1 MGLEAT
7 DNPPDHEMEDL
18 GRRYRALLTEVQA
31 PGLTAD
37 EAVWDELTETQRAL
51 DAARARQ
58 RQQRQ
63 DAERPAR
70 EATGGTL
77 GTLLGPETTGLTVT
91 TALRLQPIPTGIYH
105 LLDPAT
111 HHLLTVTLQNAS
123 HEPRRVSVSAY
134 LEGLSARA
142 IQTVELERM
151 DKGRTIPLLPSLL
164 PGPARGS
171 PRSSVA
177 PCTSSSP
184 SMARPATP
192 GANSSSRTTRRAS
205 CCCRGTPASTR

>member
-1 MGLEAT
+1 MQG
-7 DNPPDHEMEDL
+7 
-18 GRRYRALLTEVQA
+18 

-37 EAVWDELTETQRAL
+37 EAVWDELTETQQAL

-58 RQQRQ
+58 QPQRR
-63 DAERPAR
+63 DSERLAR
-70 EATGGTL
+70 ETIGGAL
-77 GTLLGPETTGLTVT
+77 GTLLGPETTGLKVT

-111 HHLLTVTLQNAS
+111 HPLLTVTVQNES

-142 IQTVELERM
+142 IRTVELERM
-151 DKGRTIPLLPSLL
+151 DKGQTIPLLPSLL
-164 PGPARGS
+164 PGPRAGS
-171 PRSSVA
+171 PRSSAA